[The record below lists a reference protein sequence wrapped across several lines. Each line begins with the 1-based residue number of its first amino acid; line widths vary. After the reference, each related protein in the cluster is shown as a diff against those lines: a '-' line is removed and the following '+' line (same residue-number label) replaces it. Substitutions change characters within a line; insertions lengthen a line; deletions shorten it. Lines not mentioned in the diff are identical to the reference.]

1 MAKEIEYSVKLIK
14 GDNVEKN
21 FVTVVF
27 DSKQTKESFI
37 KSEIKS
43 CRVPLI
49 NRQKA
54 ITQKERAVS
63 DKELNVARV
72 QHAIN
77 KGYSAIG
84 YEGKRWFFN
93 SDKPPNVFA

>member
-1 MAKEIEYSVKLIK
+1 MSKDIEYSVKLIN

-21 FVTVVF
+21 FITVVF

-43 CRVPLI
+43 CKVPLI

-54 ITQKERAVS
+54 ITQKERDIS
-63 DKELNVARV
+63 DKELNAARV
-72 QHAIN
+72 QHATN
-77 KGYSAIG
+77 KGYKAIG
-84 YEGKRWFFN
+84 YEGKRWFYN
-93 SDKPPNVFA
+93 PVKPDNIFA